1 MENEHEGNARHVDI
15 IERLAR
21 SSLLSFGAKWKMPNH
36 PTSRQWIDYIAAS
49 SLGLLALLGFT
60 FVSYLQNDPL
70 LIAIFSLMAFF
81 YFSIWILP
89 KLILWMRMGGKKNLR
104 DS

>member
-1 MENEHEGNARHVDI
+1 MENAHKGNSRHIDI

-21 SSLLSFGAKWKMPNH
+21 SSLLSFGVKWKMPNH
-36 PTSRQWIDYIAAS
+36 PTSRQWLDYIAAS

-60 FVSYLQNDPL
+60 FVSYVQNEPL
-70 LIAIFSLMAFF
+70 LIVIFSLMAFV

-89 KLILWMRMGGKKNLR
+89 KLILWLRMRGGKT
-104 DS
+104 